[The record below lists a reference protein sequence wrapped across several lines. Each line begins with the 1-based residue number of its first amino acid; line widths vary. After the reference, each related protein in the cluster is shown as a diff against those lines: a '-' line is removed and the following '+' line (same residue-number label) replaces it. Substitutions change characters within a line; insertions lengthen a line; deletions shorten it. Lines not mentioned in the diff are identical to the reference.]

1 MDIRKI
7 KKLIELLEDSSLTEI
22 EIVEGEESVR
32 LVRGGSAYA
41 APALAAPQ
49 VIAATP
55 AVVAAAEPAA
65 EDEDQVPEGEAS
77 VRLVRGGQ
85 AQAMTVAAPQPVM
98 AAPPVAAGAV
108 APAADE
114 EEAQM
119 PEGEPVLA
127 PMVGTF
133 YAASGPESE
142 AFVSLGQRVG
152 VGDTLCIIEAM
163 KMFNQIESD
172 VSGTVVAI
180 LAENGQPVEY
190 DQPLFV
196 IR

>member
-32 LVRGGSAYA
+32 LVRGG
-41 APALAAPQ
+41 
-49 VIAATP
+49 
-55 AVVAAAEPAA
+55 
-65 EDEDQVPEGEAS
+65 
-77 VRLVRGGQ
+77 Q
-85 AQAMTVAAPQPVM
+85 AQAMTMAVPQPVV
-98 AAPPVAAGAV
+98 AAPPVAPAV
-108 APAADE
+108 DE